1 MHQVQCRLLASMRE
15 LTTLSQTPQLPWTH
29 GKGMNR
35 VVRKDKKKGKQREG
49 KEEMEEQGVVR
60 GRDEKHLVLRFKTS
74 FMSLCTCLMKY
85 VS

>member
-1 MHQVQCRLLASMRE
+1 
-15 LTTLSQTPQLPWTH
+15 
-29 GKGMNR
+29 MNR

-60 GRDEKHLVLRFKTS
+60 GRDEKQLVLRFKTS